1 MRLMPAGG
9 ASSLW
14 HLAGPMILSNISVA
28 LLGIVDTAVVGH
40 LDQPWYLGGVAIGAM
55 VFDFLYWGMGFLR
68 MGTTGLS
75 AQAHGRE
82 AGSEMRTV
90 LGQGLV
96 LAGAIAVLILL
107 LQQPVIDM
115 ALRLM
120 QGSVEVGQQ
129 ARLYFDLRIWGAPG
143 VLAGMVL
150 MGWSLGAHNAR
161 IPLLTMLVIN
171 VVNILLDLYLV
182 IVLDLGV
189 AGVALA
195 SVVAEYSGLLL
206 GVWLVGRELAR
217 HAGHWQWPRI
227 LDLADLRALLV
238 LNRNI
243 FIRTLCLI
251 FVFAFFTREGARQG
265 DVILAANAVLL
276 NFQALMALGL
286 DGFANA
292 LEAMVGRAIGAADC
306 QALRSGIASAGYW
319 SLLTA
324 LLYMLLFGL
333 GGEGLIGLMT
343 DIDPVRATATTYLPW
358 MVLSPAIAVWCF
370 MLDGIF
376 IGATRAVE
384 MRNTM
389 MIATFGVYLP
399 GWYLGQPLGNHGL
412 WLAFMLFLAAR
423 GVGLG
428 LCYWRIQH
436 RGGFIPVRVVDN
448 VRTGH
453 HSEIG
458 ES

>member
-1 MRLMPAGG
+1 MALLVTGSQTA
-9 ASSLW
+9 LW
-14 HLAGPMILSNISVA
+14 RLAGPMILSNISVA

-40 LDQPWYLGGVAIGAM
+40 LAQPWYLGGVAIGAV

-96 LAGAIAVLILL
+96 LAVGLSLL
-107 LQQPVIDM
+107 FLALQQPVIDF
-115 ALRLM
+115 ALWVM
-120 QGSVEVGQQ
+120 EGSTEVKQQ
-129 ARLYFDLRIWGAPG
+129 ARLYFEVRIWGAPG

-161 IPLLTMLVIN
+161 IPLLTMLCVNLIN
-171 VVNILLDLYLV
+171 IILDLYLV
-182 IVLDLGV
+182 MVMHMGV

-206 GVWLVGRELAR
+206 GLGLVSRELAR
-217 HAGHWQWPRI
+217 HQGSWQCARI
-227 LDLADLRALLV
+227 LDLGSLRSLLV
-238 LNRNI
+238 LNRNL

-251 FVFAFFTREGARQG
+251 FVFAFFAREGARQG

-276 NFQALMALGL
+276 NFQALTALGL

-292 LEAMVGRAIGAADC
+292 LEAMVGKALGARDRRAMRAA
-306 QALRSGIASAGYW
+306 IAGAGYW
-319 SLLTA
+319 SLVTA
-324 LLYMLLFGL
+324 VTFMLIYAL
-333 GGEGLIGLMT
+333 GGEGLIALMT
-343 DIDPVRATATTYLPW
+343 NIEAVRASALLYLPW

-389 MIATFGVYLP
+389 LVASFGVYLP
-399 GWYLGQPLGNHGL
+399 VWYVSLPLGNHGL
-412 WLAFMLFLAAR
+412 WLAFMMFLASR
-423 GVGLG
+423 GASLG
-428 LCYWRIQH
+428 WCYWRIQQA
-436 RGGFIPVRVVDN
+436 GGFLPARVGDN
-448 VRTGH
+448 ASPRPHSH
-453 HSEIG
+453 H
-458 ES
+458 

>member
-1 MRLMPAGG
+1 MHLLSTGRHAP
-9 ASSLW
+9 LW
-14 HLAGPMILSNISVA
+14 RLAGPMILSNVSVA

-40 LDQPWYLGGVAIGAM
+40 LQQAWYLAGVAIGAV

-75 AQAHGRE
+75 AQAHGR
-82 AGSEMRTV
+82 ASGNALRTV

-96 LAGAIAVLILL
+96 LAAVIALLILL
-107 LQQPVIDM
+107 VQQPVIDL

-120 QGSVEVGQQ
+120 QGSAEARQQ
-129 ARLYFDLRIWGAPG
+129 ARLYFDVRIWGAPG

-161 IPLLTMLVIN
+161 IPLLIMLVIN
-171 VVNILLDLYLV
+171 VINIILDLYLV
-182 IVLDLGV
+182 LVLGMGV
-189 AGVALA
+189 GGVALA

-206 GVWLVGRELAR
+206 GGWLIARELGR
-217 HAGHWQWPRI
+217 HAGHWQWSRI
-227 LDLADLRALLV
+227 LDIASLRALLA

-292 LEAMVGRAIGAADC
+292 LEAMVGRAIGAADR
-306 QALRSGIASAGYW
+306 QALRTAIASAGSW

-324 LLYMLLFGL
+324 LLFMLGFAM
-333 GGEGLIGLMT
+333 GGQGVIALMT
-343 DIDPVRATATTYLPW
+343 NIDSVRSTALSYLPW

-370 MLDGIF
+370 MFDGIF
-376 IGATRAVE
+376 IGATHAVE

-389 MIATFGVYLP
+389 IIATFGVYLP
-399 GWYLGQPLGNHGL
+399 AWYLALPLGNHGL

-423 GVGLG
+423 GLGLG
-428 LCYWRIQH
+428 LSYWHIRR
-436 RGGFIPVRVVDN
+436 RGGFIPGLAVDN
-448 VRTGH
+448 GPSRMPT
-453 HSEIG
+453 EIE